1 MNIIKVKNIETYE
14 DKLVCRGKL
23 VFKKADYVENCITGY
38 YGTKDGNLQ
47 LTSLGYMG
55 DYFITPVIVSEIEEP
70 EKDELILGF
79 NQNKILVPFEFF
91 TQDLLGHIASGIFKE
106 GDELLVECEKL
117 IDGYDNND
125 DAVWRYEV
133 LLNYVNV
140 FTDKK
145 EYVSYTIKD
154 LRDAFYA
161 GREQRIVHENDSGTD
176 YEFVNSFEEW
186 IKNLK

>member
-1 MNIIKVKNIETYE
+1 MKIEVKKTEINDER
-14 DKLVCRGKL
+14 LVCRGKL
-23 VFKKADYVENCITGY
+23 VFVKTDYVENCITGY

-47 LTSLGYMG
+47 LTSLGYIG

-125 DAVWRYEV
+125 DEVWRYEV